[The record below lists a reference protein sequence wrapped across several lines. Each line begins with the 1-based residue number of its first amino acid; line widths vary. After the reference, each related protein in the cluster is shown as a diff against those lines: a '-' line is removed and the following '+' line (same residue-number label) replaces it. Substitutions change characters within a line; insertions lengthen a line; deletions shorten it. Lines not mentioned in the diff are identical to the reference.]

1 MDDSNEFGAMKA
13 RAVLSTCDMGMNGLL
28 VLLSVGDIW
37 KELSAIGISTADVK
51 NPATIGYRIKL
62 KMTFLPT
69 SNDQLR

>member
-1 MDDSNEFGAMKA
+1 
-13 RAVLSTCDMGMNGLL
+13 MGMNGLL

-69 SNDQLR
+69 FNDQLR

>member
-37 KELSAIGISTADVK
+37 KELSAIADW
-51 NPATIGYRIKL
+51 NQQ
-62 KMTFLPT
+62 
-69 SNDQLR
+69 NC